1 MESWNAER
9 YREAGLNCD
18 FVQDNIS
25 LSRRGILRGLHFQFP
40 ESQSKLVYVL
50 QGEVFDVVVDLR
62 RSSPAFGCWHGIT
75 LSADNKRQ
83 FFIPA
88 GFAHGFV
95 VTSEAALF
103 AYKCTAFY
111 SAQNELTLAWDDPE
125 LGIQWPV
132 KNPQLSAKD
141 ERGLRLREIPADR
154 LFP

>member
-95 VTSEAALF
+95 VTGEAALF